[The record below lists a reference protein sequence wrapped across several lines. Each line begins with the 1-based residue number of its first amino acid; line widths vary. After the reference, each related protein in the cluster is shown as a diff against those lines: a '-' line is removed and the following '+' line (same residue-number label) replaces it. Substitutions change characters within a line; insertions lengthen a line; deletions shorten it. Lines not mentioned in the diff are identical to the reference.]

1 MAPEECYFNIPV
13 LLISTTVSFL
23 SVHSTIV
30 EKPVFKWLSKQT
42 GREQELQQQKLALKN
57 EQSLLSMV
65 DEFAKYS
72 KLQRRI
78 NVIDRELEQ
87 IKGEKPTNSFVLQL
101 GFTYGV
107 KLVFAL
113 LLIVLSLYYRYT
125 PVLYLGDKVNLMPFT
140 NFICYPNEANYVSF
154 YFWVMCCV
162 TVARLI

>member
-1 MAPEECYFNIPV
+1 
-13 LLISTTVSFL
+13 
-23 SVHSTIV
+23 
-30 EKPVFKWLSKQT
+30 
-42 GREQELQQQKLALKN
+42 
-57 EQSLLSMV
+57 MV

-87 IKGEKPTNSFVLQL
+87 IKGDKPTNSFVVQL

-113 LLIVLSLYYRYT
+113 LLILLSLYYRYT
-125 PVLYLGDKVNLMPFT
+125 PVLYLGDKISLTPFT
-140 NFICYPNEANYVSF
+140 NFICYPNDANYVSF
-154 YFWVMCCV
+154 YFWAMCCV